1 MTAANAG
8 MLAAVAV
15 MNAIRSM
22 GVVVQ
27 VEPADFVKLVER
39 QSEPLVVYAPPK
51 LFAPKHEYVVS
62 YKGLAFYTKSREELR
77 LPGTT
82 EIIRT
87 KSMSVPF

>member
-1 MTAANAG
+1 

-22 GVVVQ
+22 GVIVQ
-27 VEPADFVKLVER
+27 VEPPEFMKLIER

-51 LFAPKHEYVVS
+51 LFAPRHEYVVS

-77 LPGTT
+77 LPATT

-87 KSMSVPF
+87 KSIHVPG